1 MDRASKLYQDLY
13 KKYVKAHHSK
23 SKVQC
28 QNEVNTVWKTDIKA
42 GGKEIDEV
50 RYQRLISELDVK
62 ISKEYAMLRMI

>member
-50 RYQRLISELDVK
+50 KYLRLISELDK
-62 ISKEYAMLRMI
+62 KN